1 MHTLRLFGTALI
13 EECPWGQYAE
23 AINVLPEGEV
33 EEKQA
38 AWLYRIIAER
48 EKTSRCGVFS

>member
-1 MHTLRLFGTALI
+1 MHILRLFGTALI